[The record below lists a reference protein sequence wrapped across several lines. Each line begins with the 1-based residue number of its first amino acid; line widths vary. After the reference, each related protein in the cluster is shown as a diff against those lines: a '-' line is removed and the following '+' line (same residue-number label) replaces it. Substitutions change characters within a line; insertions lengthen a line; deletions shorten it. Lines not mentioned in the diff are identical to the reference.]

1 MGYLKQALTLD
12 PQFALAWVELGWM
25 YAREADWGWAPLAQG
40 RGEEAFAEALREPEE
55 VWRLRALAR
64 GEADVAFEWLERAH
78 AQREPAISEMKTL
91 PPLRSLHADP
101 RWDVFLRKMGLA
113 D

>member
-1 MGYLKQALTLD
+1 
-12 PQFALAWVELGWM
+12 
-25 YAREADWGWAPLAQG
+25 
-40 RGEEAFAEALREPEE
+40 

-78 AQREPAISEMKTL
+78 AQREPAISEMKTV